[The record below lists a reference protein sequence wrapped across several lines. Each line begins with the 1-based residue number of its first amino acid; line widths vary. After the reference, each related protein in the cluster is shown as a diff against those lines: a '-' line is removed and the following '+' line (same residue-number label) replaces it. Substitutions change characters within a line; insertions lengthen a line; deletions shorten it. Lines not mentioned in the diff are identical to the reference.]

1 MKKMKRFQ
9 NGGTA
14 DENFT
19 AAQLEFLGGADR
31 TDPYILAR
39 MRKAAPDAPKAAAK
53 VDSSELRDETGKVS
67 SIKRN
72 TETGDLYDTES
83 SFKPMIKNS
92 PVTEDKKPVTVKTKE
107 VVVEKTEPKKKDV
120 SLFPVV
126 TPSTVGATAGAKLGK
141 QISDDFKN
149 VSLPKSF
156 KEAGGNTKP
165 TRSTA
170 KLTPVDV
177 SIPDPLSRFKKQKSS
192 DPAYKDAGYKKG
204 GKVSSASRRGDGIA
218 IRGKTRA

>member
-1 MKKMKRFQ
+1 MKTKMRKFD

-19 AAQLEFLGGADR
+19 PEQLKFLGGADR

-39 MRKAAPDAPKAAAK
+39 MRKAAPDAPKAAK
-53 VDSSELRDETGKVS
+53 VDTKVDAGEIRDEFGEKS
-67 SIKRN
+67 SIRKN
-72 TETGDLYDTES
+72 TETGELYDIES

-92 PVTEDKKPVTVKTKE
+92 PVTEEKKPVAA
-107 VVVEKTEPKKKDV
+107 EKTEPKKKDV

-126 TPSTVGATAGAKLGK
+126 TPSTVGATAGAKLSK

-156 KEAGGNTKP
+156 KETGGNTKP

-170 KLTPVDV
+170 KLSPVDL
-177 SIPDPLSRFKKQKSS
+177 SIPDPLDKYKKPKSS
-192 DPAYKDAGYKKG
+192 SAGLKKG
-204 GKVSSASRRGDGIA
+204 GMVSSASRRGDGIA